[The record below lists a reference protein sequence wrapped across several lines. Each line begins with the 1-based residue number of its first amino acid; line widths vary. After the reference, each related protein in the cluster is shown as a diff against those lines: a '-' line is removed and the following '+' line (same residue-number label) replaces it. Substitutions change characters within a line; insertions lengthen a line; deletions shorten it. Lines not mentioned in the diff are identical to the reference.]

1 MTIRPIVRNAKKP
14 VRMTKVRP
22 GVVLVEGSI
31 NDKDMA
37 RSCQRR
43 IDQRKAGGGR
53 GSIAERMRADIAA
66 RTGKKL

>member
-1 MTIRPIVRNAKKP
+1 MTTRPIVRNSKKP
-14 VRMTKVRP
+14 VKMTKVRP

-43 IDQRKAGGGR
+43 IDRRKAGGNV
-53 GSIAERMRADIAA
+53 SIAERIRADLAA
-66 RTGKKL
+66 RTGKKR